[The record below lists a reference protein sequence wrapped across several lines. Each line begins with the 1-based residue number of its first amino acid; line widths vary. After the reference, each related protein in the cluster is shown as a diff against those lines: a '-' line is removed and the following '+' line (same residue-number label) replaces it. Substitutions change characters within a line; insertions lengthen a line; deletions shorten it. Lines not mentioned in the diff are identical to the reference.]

1 MLGHARRSEIAEQ
14 HTGLLWALALLT
26 ILASAAP
33 VSAQFSV
40 AGQPVPPI
48 ETNFAGV
55 RQVTPRYGLVVQINH
70 DVRPPGDFDLSLVD
84 EVYGDL
90 LRRSRRGPVIR
101 PEAMPL
107 VVSTQAK
114 ITRFGEGGRRRMFR
128 FLEPELKKHP
138 DLHLSPTAVFISE
151 ETLADAGRLR
161 ATLTRALRFHF
172 DDRFREAIES
182 MDRPIP
188 DRP

>member
-1 MLGHARRSEIAEQ
+1 MLRHGPRSPIHRRQ
-14 HTGLLWALALLT
+14 TRLLGALALL
-26 ILASAAP
+26 ASVGSAGPAG
-33 VSAQFSV
+33 AQFSV
-40 AGQPVPPI
+40 DGKTVPPT

-70 DVRPPGDFDLSLVD
+70 DVRAPGDFDLSLVD
-84 EVYGDL
+84 EIYAGL
-90 LRRSRRGPVIR
+90 LRESGRGPVIR
-101 PEAMPL
+101 PDALPL

-114 ITRFGEGGRRRMFR
+114 LTRFGEGGRRRMFR

-138 DLHLSPTAVFISE
+138 DLHVSPTAIFISE

-161 ATLTRALRFHF
+161 STLTRGLRFHF
-172 DDRFREAIES
+172 DQRLREAFES